1 MKREQFIKQ
10 YIIHSRRST
19 LSSSRGATGRDV
31 AISIANL
38 EIATSACLRYATTR
52 LPRNDA
58 DSLLVREF

>member
-10 YIIHSRRST
+10 YIVHSRGFI

-38 EIATSACLRYATTR
+38 EIATSAHLRCATAR

-58 DSLLVREF
+58 YCLLVKEF